1 MLRRVALISAALL
14 SAATLYKL
22 PRPKFRHLPEFHK
35 FFKTHIY
42 HPMPASCDSNR
53 PYLGCSIRALESGE
67 GMIVLVVNSGS
78 PAESSGITR
87 GDIIIEI
94 QGVKIQNINDFRQ
107 AITLGT
113 ELVFTVLR

>member
-1 MLRRVALISAALL
+1 
-14 SAATLYKL
+14 
-22 PRPKFRHLPEFHK
+22 
-35 FFKTHIY
+35 
-42 HPMPASCDSNR
+42 
-53 PYLGCSIRALESGE
+53 
-67 GMIVLVVNSGS
+67 MIVLVVNSGS